1 MAKRPNDR
9 MSAAEQKQIREYL
22 SRLPKPVPTKATP
35 EFRKYFDET
44 VVPVLKDQALSEL
57 RRTDQFSP
65 RLISFMDDGSMG
77 IVDIGAAMGGNFG
90 SAQSKEITAR
100 VHQFSAKVPGVNVV
114 VFCCETWMLHSTKEQ
129 PIPEEVMKKSIA
141 DHPDRKEA
149 VMFNALH
156 FDPKTGAMYQLIAMF
171 EVLKVLGA
179 DRSFMA
185 WQGTVYADATM
196 VSDPMGEPGQPAM
209 KGRFI
214 VGDPDNDT

>member
-9 MSAAEQKQIREYL
+9 MSAAEQREIVDYL
-22 SRLPKPVPTKATP
+22 NKLPEPVPTKATP
-35 EFRKYFDET
+35 EFRKYFDDT

-57 RRTDQFSP
+57 RRTDQFDP

-77 IVDIGAAMGGNFG
+77 IIDIGAAMGGNFG

-100 VHQFSAKVPGVNVV
+100 IHQFSAKVPGVNVV
-114 VFCCETWMLHSTKEQ
+114 VFCCETWMLHSSVDK
-129 PIPEEVMKKSIA
+129 PIPEEVMQKSIA
-141 DHPDRKEA
+141 NHPDRKEA
-149 VMFNALH
+149 MMFNALH

-179 DRSFMA
+179 DRSFKA
-185 WQGTVYADATM
+185 WQGTVYGDTTI
-196 VSDPMGEPGQPAM
+196 VTDPMDEDVRPAM

-214 VGDPDNDT
+214 VGDPDNDK